1 MNMKC
6 LSEAKDST
14 GKLKS
19 ALRISRPVPNSKPIS
34 YGERTRR
41 RDEDYWVGDY
51 ESYGN
56 TEDLTTPMEIW

>member
-1 MNMKC
+1 MKC

-19 ALRISRPVPNSKPIS
+19 ALRISSPVPNSKPIS
-34 YGERTRR
+34 WERIRR
-41 RDEDYWVGDY
+41 RDEDYWVEDD